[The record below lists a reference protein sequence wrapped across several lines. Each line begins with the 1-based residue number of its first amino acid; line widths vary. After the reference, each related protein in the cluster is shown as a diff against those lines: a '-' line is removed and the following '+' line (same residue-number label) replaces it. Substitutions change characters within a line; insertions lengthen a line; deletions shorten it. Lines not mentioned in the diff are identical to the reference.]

1 MPIQRRIPSVYG
13 KKDISERKEDYRVKL
28 SFVTRIFISA
38 AMISVLF
45 FVVFPHNGSASE
57 KETKKK
63 QIKKIETDLT
73 REKEKYIKFG
83 KKEKNLLGQ
92 LFTLEKSIDEK
103 KGLLESLKKK
113 ISLSRRDLIVQ
124 QEKLNQSELVL
135 RTIED
140 RLNKRLVAF
149 YKYAKR
155 GYVQLLATSTGIE
168 EFRKRIKYLKVIMDE
183 DTRLFKQMVAIQ
195 LNNKKVMLRITKKIE
210 AIDQMEQAERD
221 RLVSIQNDL
230 DTKVIFLM
238 KIHQEKD
245 FYATVVEELQ
255 LAAQDLKKTLLKLD
269 KKPEKSKKLPTGFA
283 KLRGKFPLPVDGRV
297 IKGNTA
303 MGTGLKDTHK
313 GIYIGGPM
321 GAEVKAIFPG
331 RVDFSG
337 WLKGYGQIIVINHG
351 SRFFTLSAHLSQRDK
366 EKGETVKK
374 GDVIGLLGQT
384 ESLEGPRLYFEIRR
398 KGDTLDPFTWLKVN

>member
-1 MPIQRRIPSVYG
+1 
-13 KKDISERKEDYRVKL
+13 VKL
-28 SFVTRIFISA
+28 SFVTRIFIYTTILSL
-38 AMISVLF
+38 LF
-45 FVVFPHNGSASE
+45 FGVCHSRESVSE

-63 QIKKIETDLT
+63 QIKKIETELS
-73 REKEKYIKFG
+73 REREQFLKFG
-83 KKEKNLLGQ
+83 LKEKNLLGQ
-92 LFTLEKSIDEK
+92 LSILEKRIEEK
-103 KGLLESLKKK
+103 KNLLGSLKRK
-113 ISLSRRDLIVQ
+113 ISLSKRDLTDQ
-124 QEKLNQSELVL
+124 KEKLKQSELAL

-155 GYVQLLATSTGIE
+155 GYMQLLATSTDLE
-168 EFRKRIKYLKVIMDE
+168 EFRRRIKYLKVIMDE
-183 DTRLFKQMVAIQ
+183 DLLLFKQMVAIQ
-195 LNNKKVMLRITKKIE
+195 LNNKKGMLRITNKIE
-210 AIDQMEQAERD
+210 AIDQMEQAERE
-221 RLVSIQNDL
+221 RLASIQKDL

-238 KIHQEKD
+238 KIHQEKE

-255 LAAQDLKKTLLKLD
+255 LAAKDLKKTLLNLD

-283 KLRGKFPLPVDGRV
+283 KLRGKLPMPVDGR
-297 IKGNTA
+297 ILKGSTA

-313 GIYIGGPM
+313 GIYIGGPI

-351 SRFFTLSAHLSQRDK
+351 SRYFTLSAHLSHRDK
-366 EKGETVKK
+366 EKGEMVNK

-398 KGDTLDPFTWLKVN
+398 KGDTLDPSSWLKVN